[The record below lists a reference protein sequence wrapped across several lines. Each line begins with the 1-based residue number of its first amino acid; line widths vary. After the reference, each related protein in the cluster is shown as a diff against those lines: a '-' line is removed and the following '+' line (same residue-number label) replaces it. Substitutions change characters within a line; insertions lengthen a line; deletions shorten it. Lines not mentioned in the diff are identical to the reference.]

1 MILKQSKLIL
11 FLMLVSSG
19 LFSNPVYTLN
29 DLIDMANQTNP
40 VMDVIQAK
48 EDAAKAGIT
57 VAEQYL
63 NPNVGVAVGPSKT
76 RQAPIV
82 EDKNW
87 AIGISQPIEFSDV
100 RSARKQI
107 AESNL
112 KFVDEVNKGTKIN
125 LMLNIKSAFYSVIHN
140 QEILKLAEADQKVI
154 QDIRDRVE
162 LRVNVGESPR
172 YELIKADTE
181 LLAARRDAQAAKLRI
196 QESKFFLKGLIGKSI
211 PDEFEL
217 TGEFPQSNIRLNKVD
232 VTNLIEN
239 SPRLKQLK
247 AASSVF
253 ENKIKLEKNL
263 VNPGLTLSA
272 GINQEPSI
280 RNHTIRFTSPLP
292 IWNQREGEI
301 SQAAANLR
309 EVEATYEQQSLL
321 LKRDVNAAFQR
332 YLIAKEQVMTF
343 EESLLDQAQS
353 VLKVVEAAYR
363 FGERGILE
371 YLDAQRTQR
380 VVRKDYLSAR
390 LDYIVSIMEMEQLLG
405 SKIME

>member
-63 NPNVGVAVGPSKT
+63 NPNVVVAVGPSKT

-272 GINQEPSI
+272 GMNQDPGI
-280 RNHTIRFTSPLP
+280 RNYTIGVSIPLP

-343 EESLLDQAQS
+343 EESLLDQAES